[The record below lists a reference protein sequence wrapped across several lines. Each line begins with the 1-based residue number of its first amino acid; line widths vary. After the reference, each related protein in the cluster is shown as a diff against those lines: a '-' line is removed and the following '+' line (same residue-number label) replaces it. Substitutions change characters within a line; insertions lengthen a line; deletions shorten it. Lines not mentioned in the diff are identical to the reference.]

1 MMAAAKRYVLFG
13 HPVGHSWSPF
23 VHGLFA
29 RQLGDSI
36 EYKLVD
42 VAPADFRKTVID
54 FFVGHGHGANVTTP
68 HKRAAAEV
76 VNEMTPRAERA
87 GAINVIAL
95 RAGAKLFGDNTDGAG
110 LVADLRGNLGLDI
123 ADRRILLL
131 GAGGAVRG
139 VLEPL
144 LLENPAAVV
153 IANRTADRA
162 VDLARDF
169 ADLGNVSGGG
179 FDEIG
184 SGSWDIV
191 INGTSASLANEVP
204 ALPAGVFG
212 PGTLCYDMAYG
223 RGDTPFM
230 EWAVARGA
238 SRVVKGFGMLVEQ
251 AAESYLLWRGVRPDT
266 APVIEALST
275 L

>member
-1 MMAAAKRYVLFG
+1 MAATKRYVLFG

-54 FFVGHGHGANVTTP
+54 FFVGQGQGANVTTP

-95 RAGAKLFGDNTDGAG
+95 RAGAKLFGDNTDGTG
-110 LVADLRGNLGLDI
+110 LVADLRGNLRTEI
-123 ADRRILLL
+123 AGRRVLLL

-144 LLENPAAVV
+144 LLEDPAALV

-162 VDLARDF
+162 AELARDF

-179 FDEIG
+179 FEEIS
-184 SGSWDIV
+184 SGPWDIV

-204 ALPAGVFG
+204 ALPDGVFG
-212 PGTLCYDMAYG
+212 ADTLCYDMAYG
-223 RGDTPFM
+223 RGNTPFM
-230 EWAVARGA
+230 DWATANGA
-238 SRVVKGFGMLVEQ
+238 SQVVKGFGMLVEQ

-266 APVIEALST
+266 APVLEALAT